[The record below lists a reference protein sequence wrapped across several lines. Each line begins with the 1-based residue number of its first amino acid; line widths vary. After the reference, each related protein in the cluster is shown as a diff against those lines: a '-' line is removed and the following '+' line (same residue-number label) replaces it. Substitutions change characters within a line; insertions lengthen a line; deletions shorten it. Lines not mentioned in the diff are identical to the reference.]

1 MNKYEPK
8 PFYPYVILFNGPPKN
23 GKDTIAKITR
33 TLLDSSIS
41 IPTHLMHFATPM
53 RDMAM
58 GAVGEKGFDRYN
70 EIKDIDQPAFAR
82 APEARFIPDHTN
94 IEPDCDSIR
103 QFMIALSEDFMKRRY
118 GKDVWGRILRHVYA
132 PWWGKMPAVII
143 IPDLGFPEEYKY
155 LLTQTLAERVMIVQV
170 HRGEDDWKNDSR
182 EWVFP
187 QTDSLDTPIHPFIN
201 LDNNG
206 TPDEAAFELFE
217 FIRDS
222 AAWNLGWNK

>member
-53 RDMAM
+53 RDTAM
-58 GAVGEKGFDRYN
+58 NVLGEKGFDRYN
-70 EIKDIDQPAFAR
+70 EIKDIPQAIFTRTSASYDE
-82 APEARFIPDHTN
+82 APLEYPEDTLR
-94 IEPDCDSIR
+94 E
-103 QFMIALSEDFMKRRY
+103 FMIAFSEDFMKRRY
-118 GKDVWGRILRHVYA
+118 GKDIWGRILRHVYA
-132 PWWGKMPAVII
+132 PWWGKVPAVII

-206 TPDEAAFELFE
+206 TPDEAAYELFE